1 MTSRL
6 MLDEMYPPALAK
18 MLSDR
23 GHDVIAVAGLPELAG
38 SPDEAVLDAATR
50 ERRCLVTENIR
61 DFAVLARYTS
71 HGGLLFVSDKRW
83 PRTPAAIK
91 RLADALSEV
100 ADTNRVPGPGE
111 VSWLS

>member
-18 MLSDR
+18 MLRDR
-23 GHDVIAVAGLPELAG
+23 GHDVVAVAEMPGLAG

-50 ERRCLVTENIR
+50 DGRCLVTENVR

-71 HGGLLFVSDKRW
+71 HGGMLFVSAERW

-91 RLADALSEV
+91 RLADALSQV
-100 ADTNRVPGPGE
+100 MAAARVPGPSG
-111 VSWLS
+111 VGWLS